1 MKGHFPGSGL
11 STGED
16 SELWNKVAYLRSH
29 FPPPSVYETLMK
41 QILPRTP
48 GWWIWPRHKTT
59 RWLCCLGHGL
69 VQEWAQVEAK
79 RIHWDFNWG
88 FEEKK
93 KKTFSFSC
101 WKTPSRQLKT
111 QVIFMCL
118 KPEGRGAA
126 KGEHLSYSGNSINIH
141 WVNEHMNNAE
151 HRILR
156 NPRNPS
162 WKPSHLPL
170 NSHNFSELFTWCFIV
185 TSESALALP
194 WGATAFLILLTCII
208 YKTLCYLALPLQRQ
222 LLSFWW
228 YFKTCCTL
236 NTQHTLVSVLC
247 IFSRILHLL
256 RTNKLPS
263 HLRSKTH

>member
-1 MKGHFPGSGL
+1 MRLWWSRFYPALQADGSDPDIRQPDCYAALATDWFRNGRKSKPKGY
-11 STGED
+11 TGT
-16 SELWNKVAYLRSH
+16 LTGVLR
-29 FPPPSVYETLMK
+29 TK
-41 QILPRTP
+41 
-48 GWWIWPRHKTT
+48 K
-59 RWLCCLGHGL
+59 
-69 VQEWAQVEAK
+69 
-79 RIHWDFNWG
+79 
-88 FEEKK
+88 KK

-194 WGATAFLILLTCII
+194 WGANAFLILLTCII
-208 YKTLCYLALPLQRQ
+208 YKTLCYPALPLQRQ

-263 HLRSKTH
+263 HLWSKTH